1 MLGHNGGGVMAAPTQ
16 ADAKGSDHSSE
27 LAQLLKRAQAGDVSV
42 LGALRQ
48 VLADNPDL
56 WQGYG
61 DLAAQAEAVLI
72 RLAAGRDLLL
82 TEALLRKLAALKQE
96 LGGESP
102 TPLERLLI
110 ERVTACW
117 LQVNYLDALVAQ
129 AQGSSP
135 ERMRMLQGQQDAA
148 HRRHL
153 SAIKT
158 LATVRK
164 LLTPALSP
172 VQIATRLAG
181 DRPRVHVHNPAAG
194 VPVEN

>member
-1 MLGHNGGGVMAAPTQ
+1 VATPTQ
-16 ADAKGSDHSSE
+16 ADAKGSNHSSE

-48 VLADNPDL
+48 VLADNPEL

-61 DLAAQAEAVLI
+61 DLAAQAEAALI

-82 TEALLRKLAALKQE
+82 TEALLRKVAALKQE

-102 TPLERLLI
+102 SPLEQLLI

-117 LQVNYLDALVAQ
+117 LQVSYFDGLMAQ
-129 AQGSSP
+129 AQGSSA
-135 ERMRMLQGQQDAA
+135 ERVKMLQGQQDAA
-148 HRRHL
+148 HRRQL
-153 SAIKT
+153 AAIKT

-164 LLTPALSP
+164 LLRPPLSP
-172 VQIATRLAG
+172 VDVAARLDG
-181 DRPRVHVHNPAAG
+181 ERPRVRMHKAPMG